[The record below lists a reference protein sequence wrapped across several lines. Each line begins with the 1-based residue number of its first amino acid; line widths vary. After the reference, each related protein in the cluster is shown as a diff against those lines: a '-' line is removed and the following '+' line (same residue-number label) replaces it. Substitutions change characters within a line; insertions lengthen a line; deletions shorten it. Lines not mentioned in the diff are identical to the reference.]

1 MILSVV
7 ADRHHA
13 ATGLTTA
20 LLEHFKKLPEGF
32 PVESSGL
39 APEQKLAISQAHG
52 GEVADT
58 FSRWMMIHNRVSGF
72 RRHPRAATGTLLL
85 KVHFVQRP
93 EIYMVVAHQLA
104 EFFL

>member
-13 ATGLTTA
+13 TTGPTTGL
-20 LLEHFKKLPEGF
+20 LEPFRKLPEGF

-39 APEQKLAISQAHG
+39 ALEQKLAISQADG

-58 FSRWMMIHNRVSGF
+58 FPRRMMIHNRVSGF
-72 RRHPRAATGTLLL
+72 RRHPHSATGTLLL
-85 KVHFVQRP
+85 KMHFVQRP
-93 EIYMVVAHQLA
+93 EIYAVVAHQLA